1 MTPQGVW
8 HYELPDILSDEV
20 IDVVIEGIIRASIQ
34 IRKSFKGSIKLIG
47 PMPRLLV
54 KCCSEKSHAFP
65 KDIPFKSVLEYY
77 NALNI
82 FLAIHPK
89 LQCYEVEFIPYQL
102 IFSDFDESFL
112 VDGLHLTDEKNQQ
125 LARFIFNLPDF
136 KKVTFKVLR
145 DVETPFHHWA
155 KTSWKGADVNWAVVN
170 TTDQEDEVDLTDDG
184 DSLGGEGG
192 EEGLGGEDEE
202 EMEEGG
208 GEGENPGGAAGD
220 AGNAAEG
227 LGDNPPPQKIWK
239 ISSSDGLSLT

>member
-1 MTPQGVW
+1 MPKQANKGDMVLLHFLGNVSLRNDSFYYDKGAW

-102 IFSDFDESFL
+102 IFSDFDDIMRL
-112 VDGLHLTDEKNQQ
+112 ITNLQ
-125 LARFIFNLPDF
+125 ARIIFDKF
-136 KKVTFKVLR
+136 SKKT
-145 DVETPFHHWA
+145 
-155 KTSWKGADVNWAVVN
+155 
-170 TTDQEDEVDLTDDG
+170 
-184 DSLGGEGG
+184 
-192 EEGLGGEDEE
+192 
-202 EMEEGG
+202 
-208 GEGENPGGAAGD
+208 
-220 AGNAAEG
+220 
-227 LGDNPPPQKIWK
+227 
-239 ISSSDGLSLT
+239 